1 MKYFI
6 INGKPCSGKDTFVNF
21 CLEELGT
28 FGKLISTVDFVKKIA
43 IKCGWDGTKDS
54 KNRKFLSDLKDLL
67 TNWGDIPYTKTLQEI
82 KLFYYDLEYYD
93 VEDSGVVFIMSRE
106 PEEISRFEKELGAKS
121 ILIRRNAVEFNEQS
135 NHADSEVLNHKY
147 HYIIDNNGTL
157 EELKIKA
164 KEFCNYIK
172 NEL

>member
-6 INGKPCSGKDTFVNF
+6 VNGKPCSGKDTFVNF
-21 CLEELGT
+21 CLEELGA

-67 TNWGDIPYTKTLQEI
+67 TNWGDVPYTKTLQEI

-93 VEDSGVVFIMSRE
+93 IEDSGVVFIMSRE

-164 KEFCNYIK
+164 QEFCNYIK

>member
-6 INGKPCSGKDTFVNF
+6 INGRPRSGKDTFVNF
-21 CLEELGT
+21 CLEELGA

-67 TNWGDIPYTKTLQEI
+67 TNWGDVPYTKTLQEI
-82 KLFYYDLEYYD
+82 KFFYYDLEYYD
-93 VEDSGVVFIMSRE
+93 IEDSGVVFIMSRE

-135 NHADSEVLNHKY
+135 NHAESEVLNHKY
-147 HYIIDNNGTL
+147 HYIIDNNDTL

>member
-6 INGKPCSGKDTFVNF
+6 INGRPRSGKDSFVNF
-21 CLEELGT
+21 CLEELGA

-93 VEDSGVVFIMSRE
+93 IEDSGVVFIMSRE

-147 HYIIDNNGTL
+147 HYIIDNNDTL

-164 KEFCNYIK
+164 QEFCNYIK
-172 NEL
+172 KEL

>member
-6 INGKPCSGKDTFVNF
+6 INGRPRSGKDTFVNF
-21 CLEELGT
+21 CIEELGA

-43 IKCGWDGTKDS
+43 TECGWDGTKDL

-67 TNWGDIPYTKTLQEI
+67 TNWADVPYTKTMQEI

-93 VEDSGVVFIMSRE
+93 VENSGVVFIMSRE

-121 ILIRRNAVEFNEQS
+121 ILIRRNAVEFNKQS

-147 HYIIDNNGTL
+147 HYIIDNNDTL

>member
-1 MKYFI
+1 M
-6 INGKPCSGKDTFVNF
+6 VNF
-21 CLEELGT
+21 CLEELGA

-43 IKCGWDGTKDS
+43 TECGWDGTKDL

-67 TNWGDIPYTKTLQEI
+67 TNWGDVPYKKTLQEI
-82 KLFYYDLEYYD
+82 DMFKFDLDYWD
-93 VEDSGVVFIMSRE
+93 VSDKGVVFIMCRE
-106 PEEISRFEKELGAKS
+106 PKEIERFERELNAKS
-121 ILIRRNAVEFNEQS
+121 VLIRRASVEFEQQS

-147 HYIIDNNGTL
+147 HYIIDNNDTL

>member
-6 INGKPCSGKDTFVNF
+6 INGRPRSGKDTFVNF
-21 CLEELGT
+21 CLEELGA

-43 IKCGWDGTKDS
+43 TECGWDGTKTPQ
-54 KNRKFLSDLKDLL
+54 NRKFLSDLKDLL
-67 TNWGDIPYTKTLQEI
+67 TNWGDVPYTKTLQEI
-82 KLFYYDLEYYD
+82 DMFKFDLD
-93 VEDSGVVFIMSRE
+93 CWNVSDKGVVFIMCRE
-106 PEEISRFEKELGAKS
+106 PKEIERFERELNAKS
-121 ILIRRNAVEFNEQS
+121 LLIRRASVEFEQQS